1 MADAASG
8 PKEIILTVEDDED
21 LQSFLKQHLEAEGYA
36 VEQAMTAQE
45 AIASITN
52 NRIDLVLL
60 DLGLPDLDGLL
71 VAEQIRKFSTVPIIV
86 ASARKRVDD
95 RLAALGVGADDYV
108 TKPFDPRELLLRISN
123 IISRSAD
130 ANDQGIVN
138 LGDGSIGSKTL
149 GKANP
154 RRFNLGVGLV
164 ILMILGGLGAG
175 YWMYGTT
182 KEASQNPVSPPDYS
196 WIAKS
201 PCGQIPKVNWWQNTT
216 HLSVVRHVVEK
227 RNGDWKGY
235 IKKWS
240 FQLLKMEDVYERN
253 SSAVTKSG
261 GKLSGKKLKSHIE
274 NLKQRVAIIQ
284 CLSREMKKNT
294 AR

>member
-1 MADAASG
+1 MADADSL
-8 PKEIILTVEDDED
+8 PKETILTVEDDED
-21 LQSFLKQHLEAEGYA
+21 LQSFLKLHLEAEGYA

-45 AIASITN
+45 AISSITN

-108 TKPFDPRELLLRISN
+108 TKPFDPRELVLRISN

-130 ANDQGIVN
+130 AKDQGFVN
-138 LGDGSIGSKTL
+138 LEAVSTRADSQKEA
-149 GKANP
+149 KP
-154 RRFNLGVGLV
+154 RRFSLVAGLV
-164 ILMILGGLGAG
+164 ILGILGVG
-175 YWMYGTT
+175 YWMYGPT
-182 KEASQNPVSPPDYS
+182 KETSQIPGSPPDYS

-201 PCGQIPKVNWWQNTT
+201 ACGKIPNVNWWQTNT
-216 HLSVVRHVVEK
+216 HLSVVRHIVEK
-227 RNGDWKGY
+227 RNGDWEGY

-253 SSAVTKSG
+253 SSAVTNSG
-261 GKLSGKKLKSHIE
+261 EKLSGDKLKSHIE
-274 NLKQRVAIIQ
+274 NLKKRVAVIQ
-284 CLSREMKKNT
+284 CLSREMEKNT
-294 AR
+294 SR